1 MMNSILFGAVLECLV
16 VAVVI
21 TIIGNWMMFKKAG
34 KPGWHSLI
42 PFLNTYDEFSLCWK
56 GTYGIIYLA
65 GIIGVNLITY
75 LINPAGTIFSIVIP
89 VTVIILFA
97 MHVKQCFRLAKA
109 FGMGTMYGVFLV
121 FFNGLAK
128 IILGLGDAE
137 YVERPC
143 LA

>member
-1 MMNSILFGAVLECLV
+1 MNSILFGALLDVLV
-16 VAVVI
+16 MAVVL

-65 GIIGVNLITY
+65 GVIGVNVITQ
-75 LINPAGTIFSIVIP
+75 LVNPTGTILAFIIP
-89 VTVIILFA
+89 VAVFILFVV
-97 MHVKQCFRLAKA
+97 HVKQCFRLAKA
-109 FGMGTMYGVFLV
+109 FGRGTLYGLFLV

-128 IILGLGDAE
+128 IILGLGDAQ
-137 YVERPC
+137 YAERPC
-143 LA
+143 MA

>member
-1 MMNSILFGAVLECLV
+1 MNSILFGALLEVLV
-16 VAVVI
+16 MAVVL

-65 GIIGVNLITY
+65 GVIGVNVITH
-75 LINPAGTIFSIVIP
+75 LVNPTGTILAFIIP
-89 VTVIILFA
+89 VAVFILFVV
-97 MHVKQCFRLAKA
+97 HVKQCFRLAKA
-109 FGMGTMYGVFLV
+109 FGRGTLYGLFLV

-128 IILGLGDAE
+128 IILGLGDAQ
-137 YVERPC
+137 YAERPC
-143 LA
+143 MA

>member
-1 MMNSILFGAVLECLV
+1 MNSILYVAVLEVLV
-16 VAVVI
+16 MAVVL

-65 GIIGVNLITY
+65 GVIGVNVITQ
-75 LINPAGTIFSIVIP
+75 LVNPTGTILAFIIP
-89 VTVIILFA
+89 VAVFILFVV
-97 MHVKQCFRLAKA
+97 HVKQCFRLAKA
-109 FGMGTMYGVFLV
+109 FGRGTLYGLFLV

-128 IILGLGDAE
+128 IILGLGDAQ
-137 YVERPC
+137 YAERPC
-143 LA
+143 MA

>member
-1 MMNSILFGAVLECLV
+1 MNSILFGAVLEVLV
-16 VAVVI
+16 IAVVL

-65 GIIGVNLITY
+65 GVIGVNVITH
-75 LINPAGTIFSIVIP
+75 LVNPTGTILAFIIP
-89 VTVIILFA
+89 VAVFILFVV
-97 MHVKQCFRLAKA
+97 HVKQCFRLAKA
-109 FGMGTMYGVFLV
+109 FGRGTLYGLFLV

-128 IILGLGDAE
+128 IILGLGDAQ
-137 YVERPC
+137 YAERPC
-143 LA
+143 MA

>member
-1 MMNSILFGAVLECLV
+1 MNSILYGAVLEVLV
-16 VAVVI
+16 MAVVL

-65 GIIGVNLITY
+65 GVIGVNVITQ
-75 LINPAGTIFSIVIP
+75 LVNPTGTILAFIIP
-89 VTVIILFA
+89 VAVFILFVV
-97 MHVKQCFRLAKA
+97 HVKQCFRLAKA
-109 FGMGTMYGVFLV
+109 FGRGTLYGLFLV

-128 IILGLGDAE
+128 IILGLGDAQ
-137 YVERPC
+137 YAERPC
-143 LA
+143 MA

>member
-1 MMNSILFGAVLECLV
+1 MNSILFGALLDVLV
-16 VAVVI
+16 MAVVL

-65 GIIGVNLITY
+65 GVIGVNVITH
-75 LINPAGTIFSIVIP
+75 LVNPTGTILAFIIP
-89 VTVIILFA
+89 VAVFILFVV
-97 MHVKQCFRLAKA
+97 HVKQCFRLAKA
-109 FGMGTMYGVFLV
+109 FGRGTLYGLFLV

-128 IILGLGDAE
+128 IILGLGDAQ
-137 YVERPC
+137 YAERPC
-143 LA
+143 MA